1 MVNIEYLRRDD
12 YVYRHVAGEHLLV
25 ALKRERLA
33 PLFMLSVTGAHLWER
48 LAHWMSPDLLV
59 EALIERFEVD
69 RQQAAADVASFLAQ
83 LREIGAVDAREVA

>member
-1 MVNIEYLRRDD
+1 MANIEYLRRDD

-48 LAHWMSPDLLV
+48 LTDWSSPDLLAESLV
-59 EALIERFEVD
+59 ERFEVD
-69 RQQAAADVASFLAQ
+69 RETAAADVANFLAQ
-83 LREIGAVDAREVA
+83 LRELGAIDVREVA